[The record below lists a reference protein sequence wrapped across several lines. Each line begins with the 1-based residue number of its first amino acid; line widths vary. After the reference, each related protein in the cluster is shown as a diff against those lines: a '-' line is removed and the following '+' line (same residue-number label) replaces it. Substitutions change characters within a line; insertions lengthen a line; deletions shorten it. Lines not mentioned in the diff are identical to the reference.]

1 MLTRRC
7 MEFHPFSLDSAWIS
21 LGKFHI
27 SQRSIFGSR
36 QMFLVIG
43 KCPSRLGLSTKIEE
57 PKSPFNSLH
66 FGMFIAVEELVLLAH
81 LYNIYVH
88 IYIWYTWKK
97 QWGWNQNP
105 QALWMFWIDTKL
117 LWRSLPLQY
126 SQHIYDLRHPAWKK
140 LLLVNDWFQT
150 HVKHTSLMNH
160 F

>member
-97 QWGWNQNP
+97 TMRVKSKSSSIMDVLNWYQVTM
-105 QALWMFWIDTKL
+105 AIFAIAILTTHLWSKTSCMKEIVAGQ
-117 LWRSLPLQY
+117 R
-126 SQHIYDLRHPAWKK
+126 
-140 LLLVNDWFQT
+140 LVSNAC
-150 HVKHTSLMNH
+150 
-160 F
+160 